1 MMTDYDVIII
11 GARIAGSV
19 LASQLGDRG
28 HRVLLLDRDTFPSD
42 TLSTHFFR
50 APAMRVFD
58 AMCVLDEIEANAP
71 RLTVDYNVVDGTV
84 FPEPVDEPEDYPYY
98 LCVRRITLDDI
109 LVRRAQGT
117 EGVEMREG
125 AVATGLL
132 WEDGCCVG
140 VKWKDKE
147 NDRRLEARAR
157 AVIGAD
163 GVRSTLARKV
173 DPEVEDERPV
183 ERTMYY
189 GYYRNLPAKDGP
201 AAEFHFLGNRLVYCI
216 PTDDDLTLLAATVPI
231 EEFDQFRSDPEGK
244 LMAVLESMTALAPR
258 LTEVAREGPVR
269 GTGTI
274 PCFRRVPYG
283 PGWALVGDAG
293 MTLDP
298 WSGQGIDQ
306 AATHATMLAE
316 QLDAFLTEESDW
328 GSAMKAYHQ
337 ARNEFSQKVYRRTA
351 NFAPDLRPM
360 TQKALERRGLGG
372 DR

>member
-1 MMTDYDVIII
+1 MSDYDVIIV

-19 LASQLGDRG
+19 LASHLGDRG

-50 APAMRVFD
+50 APAIRVFD
-58 AMCVLDEIEANAP
+58 ALGVLGEVEAEAP
-71 RLTVDYNVVDGTV
+71 RLTVDYNVIDGTV
-84 FPEPVDEPEDYPYY
+84 FPEAVDEPEDYPYY
-98 LCVRRITLDDI
+98 LCVRRITLDHI
-109 LVRRAQGT
+109 LVRRAQRT
-117 EGVEMREG
+117 ECVEMCEG
-125 AVATGLL
+125 AVVTGLL
-132 WEDGCCVG
+132 WEDGCCIG
-140 VKWKDKE
+140 VKWREKR
-147 NDRRLEARAR
+147 NGRQLEARAR

-173 DPEVEDERPV
+173 EPEVEDERPV
-183 ERTMYY
+183 ERAMYY
-189 GYYRNLPAKDGP
+189 AYYRNIPAKNGP
-201 AAEFHFLGNRLVYCI
+201 APEFHFLGNQLVYCI
-216 PTDDDLTLLAATVPI
+216 PTDDNLTLLAASVPI

-244 LMAVLESMTALAPR
+244 LIAVLESMTALAPR
-258 LTEVAREGPVR
+258 LTEMEREGPVR

-306 AATHATMLAE
+306 ASTQATMLAD
-316 QLDAFLTEESDW
+316 QLDAFLTMESDW
-328 GSAMKAYHQ
+328 GSTMKAYHQ

-351 NFAPDLRPM
+351 NFAADLRPM
-360 TQKALERRGLGG
+360 TQKALERRGLT
-372 DR
+372 

>member
-1 MMTDYDVIII
+1 MTDYDVIIV

-19 LASQLGDRG
+19 LASHLGDRG

-50 APAMRVFD
+50 APAIRAFESIGARED
-58 AMCVLDEIEANAP
+58 IEATVP
-71 RLTVDYNVVDGTV
+71 QLTVDYNVIDGTV
-84 FPEPVDEPEDYPYY
+84 FPEPLEEPEDYPYY
-98 LCVRRITLDDI
+98 LCVRRLTLDQI
-109 LVRRAQGT
+109 LVQRAQAT

-132 WEDGCCVG
+132 WEDDRCIG
-140 VKWKDKE
+140 VKYKE
-147 NDRRLEARAR
+147 EDRLEARAR

-163 GVRSTLARKV
+163 GVRSTVARNV

-189 GYYRNLPAKDGP
+189 GYYRGIPVKEGP
-201 AAEFHFLGNRLVYCI
+201 AAEFHFLGNQLVYCI
-216 PTDDDLTLLAATVPI
+216 PTNDDLTLLAASVPI
-231 EEFDQFRSDPEGK
+231 EEFDEFRSDPEGK
-244 LMAVLESMTALAPR
+244 LMNVLESMSALAPR
-258 LTEVAREGPVR
+258 LEDAEREGPIK

-293 MTLDP
+293 MTMDP

-306 AATHATMLAE
+306 ASTHATMLADH
-316 QLDAFLTEESDW
+316 LDEFLTEESDW
-328 GSAMKAYHQ
+328 ESAMKAYHHQ
-337 ARNEFSQKVYRRTA
+337 RNEFSQKIYRRTA
-351 NFAPDLRPM
+351 DFAPDLRPM
-360 TQKALERRGLGG
+360 TQKALERRGLA
-372 DR
+372 

>member
-1 MMTDYDVIII
+1 MTDYDVIIV

-19 LASQLGDRG
+19 LASNLGDRG
-28 HRVLLLDRDTFPSD
+28 HRVLLLERDAFPSD

-50 APAMRVFD
+50 APAIRAFD
-58 AMCVLDEIEANAP
+58 AIGVLDEVEANAP

-84 FPEPVDEPEDYPYY
+84 FPEPLDEPEDYPYY
-98 LCVRRITLDDI
+98 LCVRRITLDHI
-109 LVRRAQGT
+109 LVRRAQET
-117 EGVEMREG
+117 ESVEMREG
-125 AVATGLL
+125 AVATDLL
-132 WEDGCCVG
+132 WEDGRCVG
-140 VKWKDKE
+140 VKWREKQ
-147 NDRRLEARAR
+147 NGRQRRMEARAR

-163 GVRSTLARKV
+163 GVRSTVARKV
-173 DPEVEDERPV
+173 EPEVEDERPV

-189 GYYRNLPAKDGP
+189 AYYRNIPAKEGP
-201 AAEFHFLGNRLVYCI
+201 AAEFHFLGNHLVYCI
-216 PTDDDLTLLAATVPI
+216 PTDDDLTLLAASVPI
-231 EEFDQFRSDPEGK
+231 EAFDKFRSDPEGE
-244 LMAVLESMTALAPR
+244 LVAVLESMTALAPR
-258 LTEVAREGPVR
+258 LTEMEREGPVR
-269 GTGTI
+269 GTGSI

-306 AATHATMLAE
+306 ASTHATMLAD

-328 GSAMKAYHQ
+328 RSTMKAYHQ

-360 TQKALERRGLGG
+360 TQKALERRGLT
-372 DR
+372 

>member
-1 MMTDYDVIII
+1 MSDYDVIIV

-19 LASQLGDRG
+19 LASHLGDRG
-28 HRVLLLDRDTFPSD
+28 HRVLLLDRDNFPSD

-50 APAMRVFD
+50 APAIRTFD
-58 AMCVLDEIEANAP
+58 AIGVLDEVEADAP
-71 RLTVDYNVVDGTV
+71 RLTVDYNVIDDTV

-98 LCVRRITLDDI
+98 LCVRRITLDHI
-109 LVRRAQGT
+109 LVCRAQGT
-117 EGVEMREG
+117 ASVEMREG

-140 VKWKDKE
+140 VKWRDKE
-147 NDRRLEARAR
+147 SGDRLEARAR

-173 DPEVEDERPV
+173 DPEVEDERPI
-183 ERTMYY
+183 ERAMYY
-189 GYYRNLPAKDGP
+189 GYYRNVPAKDGP
-201 AAEFHFLGNRLVYCI
+201 AAEFHYLGNQLVYCI
-216 PTDDDLTLLAATVPI
+216 PTNDDLTLLAASVPI
-231 EEFDQFRSDPEGK
+231 EEFDQFRSDPEGE
-244 LMAVLESMTALAPR
+244 LVAVLKSMTALAPR
-258 LTEVAREGPVR
+258 LAEMELEGPVR
-269 GTGTI
+269 GTGAI

-283 PGWALVGDAG
+283 RGWALVGDAG

-306 AATHATMLAE
+306 ASTHATMLAD

-328 GSAMKAYHQ
+328 DSTMKAYHQ
-337 ARNEFSQKVYRRTA
+337 ARNEFSRKVYRQTA

-360 TQKALERRGLGG
+360 TRKALERRGLA
-372 DR
+372 